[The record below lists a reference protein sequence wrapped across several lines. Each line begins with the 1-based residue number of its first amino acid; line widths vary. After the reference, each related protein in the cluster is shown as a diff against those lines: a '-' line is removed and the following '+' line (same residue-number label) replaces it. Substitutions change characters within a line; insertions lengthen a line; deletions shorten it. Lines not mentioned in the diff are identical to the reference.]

1 MAYDH
6 GICDQVFQEKY
17 INGELDEREFIKCN
31 TILGRVV
38 KTNMETRNARK
49 KSGKLSFVCGTKIA
63 MAPCQKSNISTTAN
77 SILVRSKVAMKFM
90 LISSEYYRDINTKEH
105 MKSNIVLHQLPSLN
119 QIEFQ
124 VHLPALQINDDF
136 SMARFEM
143 FHNIQTADD
152 IPAYEAYWCREIRE
166 SSKRTKSKG
175 KGTFI
180 VKAYRDGFN
189 VGALPY
195 SLVTAVDMGSFGCMS
210 FQMLSG
216 QELIPT
222 DINQIVVLGHMH
234 KAATWT
240 DDKLSQRIETFIV
253 DEDAQDLV
261 KRLL

>member
-1 MAYDH
+1 
-6 GICDQVFQEKY
+6 
-17 INGELDEREFIKCN
+17 
-31 TILGRVV
+31 
-38 KTNMETRNARK
+38 
-49 KSGKLSFVCGTKIA
+49 
-63 MAPCQKSNISTTAN
+63 
-77 SILVRSKVAMKFM
+77 
-90 LISSEYYRDINTKEH
+90 
-105 MKSNIVLHQLPSLN
+105 
-119 QIEFQ
+119 
-124 VHLPALQINDDF
+124 
-136 SMARFEM
+136 M

-261 KRLL
+261 KRLLWHARHQSRGNTLRRICTKSEDNRKQVRIAVKNRGVAQPIAGTDDFGYDCVNFATWT